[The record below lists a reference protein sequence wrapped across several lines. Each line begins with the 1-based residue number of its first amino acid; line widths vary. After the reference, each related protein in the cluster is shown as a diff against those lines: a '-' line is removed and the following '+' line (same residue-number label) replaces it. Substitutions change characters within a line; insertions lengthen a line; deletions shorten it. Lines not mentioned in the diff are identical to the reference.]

1 MVNDSPRIIR
11 IIVFLLVVIGLI
23 WLIILLFSKVFSGG
37 NQNTPTTTTK
47 LSTYAHSGTAAEFLV
62 DGPIVVNQNH
72 RSIRITVEASQ
83 SKIELMSGYDGQ
95 VIRQEVFPN
104 TQDGYLN
111 FLKGLDTLGF
121 TKGNK
126 TTLKDERGQCPL
138 QSRYV
143 YSLKNNGS
151 DVLRYWST
159 SCGTGSFGGKRDAV
173 RQLFERQ
180 IPPVTYSEFTRGMT
194 VR

>member
-37 NQNTPTTTTK
+37 NQNAPTTTTK
-47 LSTYAHSGTAAEFLV
+47 LSTYAHSGTAAEFLI

-83 SKIELMSGYDGQ
+83 SKIELMSGYEGQ

-143 YSLKNNGS
+143 YALKNNGS

-180 IPPVTYSEFTRGMT
+180 ISSVTYSEFTRGMN

>member
-47 LSTYAHSGTAAEFLV
+47 LSTYAHSGTAAEFLI

-72 RSIRITVEASQ
+72 RSMRITVEASQ

-143 YSLKNNGS
+143 YALKNNGS

>member
-23 WLIILLFSKVFSGG
+23 WLIIFLFSKVFSSGSQG
-37 NQNTPTTTTK
+37 APVVTTK
-47 LSTYAHSGTAAEFLV
+47 LSSYAHSGTSTEFLMA
-62 DGPIVVNQNH
+62 GPIVVSQNY
-72 RSIRITVEASQ
+72 RSIRITVDSSQ

-95 VIRQEVFPN
+95 VMRQEVFPGS
-104 TQDGYLN
+104 QEAYLS

-121 TKGNK
+121 SKGNK

-138 QSRYV
+138 QYRYV

-151 DVLRYWST
+151 DVFRYWST
-159 SCGTGSFGGKRDAV
+159 PCGTGSFGGRRDAV
-173 RQLFERQ
+173 KQLFERQ
-180 IPPVTYSEFTRGMT
+180 IPPVTYSDFVRDMT

>member
-37 NQNTPTTTTK
+37 NQNAPTTTTK

-72 RSIRITVEASQ
+72 RSIRITVEASL
-83 SKIELMSGYDGQ
+83 SKIELMSGYEGQ